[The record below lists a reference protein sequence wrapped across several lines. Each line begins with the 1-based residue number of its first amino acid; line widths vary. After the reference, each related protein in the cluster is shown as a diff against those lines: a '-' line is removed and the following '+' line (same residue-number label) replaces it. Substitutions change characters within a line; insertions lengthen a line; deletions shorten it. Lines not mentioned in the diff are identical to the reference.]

1 MKIRVRTLER
11 SYGEQFAVGAGLTVL
26 NNQLI
31 KLDRIAALRYFA
43 YSRKVLFNFIDHFN
57 KENGIKP
64 KSGISDAELIN
75 ILNNLIFNDSKN
87 IHFNPP
93 DNNKEFRS
101 LISVIQNM
109 TFVFLLDNIKIPNKK
124 RKALREGL
132 EKAHS
137 TINAVYGPLAGK
149 KLKKNNKNLLELFS
163 QAFPE
168 NIIAPKLSSQKT
180 SSDELPFA
188 GKKVDDNKC
197 EEHTNDIKSDKTES
211 ELTLLTRKETAALFN
226 ITLPTLSTWEK
237 SGSIPKAI
245 RTGERVYFRKI
256 DLEKHLEATNN
267 SE

>member
-1 MKIRVRTLER
+1 
-11 SYGEQFAVGAGLTVL
+11 
-26 NNQLI
+26 
-31 KLDRIAALRYFA
+31 
-43 YSRKVLFNFIDHFN
+43 
-57 KENGIKP
+57 
-64 KSGISDAELIN
+64 
-75 ILNNLIFNDSKN
+75 
-87 IHFNPP
+87 
-93 DNNKEFRS
+93 
-101 LISVIQNM
+101 
-109 TFVFLLDNIKIPNKK
+109 
-124 RKALREGL
+124 
-132 EKAHS
+132 
-137 TINAVYGPLAGK
+137 
-149 KLKKNNKNLLELFS
+149 LELFS

-245 RTGERVYFRKI
+245 RTGGRVYFRKI